1 MKKQP
6 ENVRHACIYDPKDN
20 SLFYPKNNSTTYYPG
35 LVYDK
40 SAKIF
45 RDKSGPVS
53 YLDEDNFLCHQYLCE
68 FDQILTDLEK
78 KKIDTNCLKF
88 VVKEDLEFIAS
99 APKELDKINTE
110 LKKLLEQKPFDFSY
124 LLKYVLSVGGRV
136 FDKQKK
142 ICDAMINK
150 SKTQSA
156 SHKKS
161 EIYEKDLRR
170 PQKVI
175 LKGKPLRKD
184 DSRTTVEDEII
195 LVSDLERFEQIY
207 ARELELA
214 FEGKRKITWKQKY
227 PDIKRLQ
234 DGDSAFME
242 RYDFWRESAYG
253 IAFMDKW
260 NNDSYS
266 KMITKII
273 EEHKSDVKSGTE
285 WWRNGLP
292 TFNDK

>member
-40 SAKIF
+40 RAKIF

-78 KKIDTNCLKF
+78 KKIDTNCLRV
-88 VVKEDLEFIAS
+88 VVKADLEFIAS
-99 APKELDKINTE
+99 TPKELDKINTE
-110 LKKLLEQKPFDFSY
+110 LKKLLEQKSFDFSY
-124 LLKYVLSVGGRV
+124 LLKYVLSVGDRV
-136 FDKQKK
+136 FDKHKK
-142 ICDAMINK
+142 ISDAMINR

-156 SHKKS
+156 SNKRS

-214 FEGKRKITWKQKY
+214 LEDKRKITWKQKY
-227 PDIKRLQ
+227 PDIKRLKS
-234 DGDSAFME
+234 GDTAFME
-242 RYDFWRESAYG
+242 RYDYWRESAYG
-253 IAFMDKW
+253 IAFMEKQK
-260 NNDSYS
+260 NARYS
-266 KMITKII
+266 KMMVKID
-273 EEHKSDVKSGTE
+273 EGHERDKKSGTE